1 MQQFNTLLSGHV
13 RPQSFKKGEIVMK
26 KMRNTFLGIF
36 LTAGFFLFSVGM
48 ASSAGIPMGYLIA
61 DEGEFSV
68 VLFNF
73 DQNYYPIQ
81 EVNELF
87 EMSQSVLELV
97 GDYLEGES
105 VVAIGPN
112 ELPDADITHAWIL
125 ANLSLFEVYLQV
137 DATKVSGP
145 AGTNVR
151 FDLWLWA
158 SDVSGQYLGALEVL
172 EELMNDPTS
181 LF

>member
-1 MQQFNTLLSGHV
+1 
-13 RPQSFKKGEIVMK
+13 MK

-73 DQNYYPIQ
+73 DQNYPAQ
-81 EVNELF
+81 EVNDLF
-87 EMSQSVLELV
+87 EMSQFVLELV
-97 GDYLEGES
+97 GDYLEGGS
-105 VVAIGPN
+105 VVPVGPN
-112 ELPDADITHAWIL
+112 DLPDADITHAWIL
-125 ANLSLFEVYLQV
+125 DNLSLFEVYLQV

>member
-1 MQQFNTLLSGHV
+1 
-13 RPQSFKKGEIVMK
+13 MK

-36 LTAGFFLFSVGM
+36 LTAGFFLLSVGM
-48 ASSAGIPMGYLIA
+48 ARSAGIPMGYLIA

-73 DQNYYPIQ
+73 DQNYPTQ
-81 EVNELF
+81 EVNGLF
-87 EMSQSVLELV
+87 EMSQFVLELV
-97 GDYLEGES
+97 GDYLEGGS
-105 VVAIGPN
+105 VVAVGPN
-112 ELPDADITHAWIL
+112 DLPDADITHAWIL
-125 ANLSLFEVYLQV
+125 DNLSLFEVYLQV